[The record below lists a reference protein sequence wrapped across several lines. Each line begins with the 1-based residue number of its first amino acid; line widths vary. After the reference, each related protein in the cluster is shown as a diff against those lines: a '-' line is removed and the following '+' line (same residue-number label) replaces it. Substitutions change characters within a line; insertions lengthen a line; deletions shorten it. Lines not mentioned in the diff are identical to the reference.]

1 MQTSARRRVLALDR
15 YDNVANAL
23 EAIAAGDEI
32 DAQSD
37 QTVVARTPVPL
48 GHKVAL
54 VSIRAGEP
62 VVKYGEPIGLA
73 RSDIAPGEH
82 VHTHNVDRLFAD
94 WLTARTGAVS
104 E

>member
-1 MQTSARRRVLALDR
+1 MQTSARRRALALDR
-15 YDNVANAL
+15 RDNVANAL

-32 DAQSD
+32 EAPPAHA
-37 QTVVARTPVPL
+37 VAARTPVPL

-54 VSIRAGEP
+54 VAIRAGAP
-62 VVKYGEPIGLA
+62 IVKYGEPIGLA
-73 RSDIAPGEH
+73 RADIAPGEH

-94 WLTARTGAVS
+94 WLAARTGAAS